1 MSHRSFGSLHGDA
14 PLEGETSVQN
24 VDGAHVAFDVPLE
37 EDFEEDKPTRVQG
50 FFGVRPWSIR
60 LTPSNPVPIADTT
73 PSSGTL
79 QALGNWIWVIFF
91 GWWIALLHAILGC
104 LMFITVIGIPYG
116 KFSFSLVK
124 YWLWPFGRF
133 VIGPYDSANESTT
146 LLSDGNPFNR
156 RTASTPLK
164 TNKLNPGYWLW
175 TFFASILVAPFML
188 LATALNWVIVL
199 SVPMAKAH
207 WTMLRVM
214 YEKPLDISIEK
225 EYGVN
230 AASAEV
236 VLCTY
241 NAYSTG
247 YVKYSFMGLNIFLV
261 NLFPVVIGVAAY
273 SMFPDRF
280 HPKPQVLFPI
290 YLVSCIPITF
300 YIGMAI
306 SCIAAQ
312 TNYMIGALLNA
323 SFGSMT
329 ELILYGSAIRQGG
342 LDELVKYSVTGGLL
356 SDTLLL
362 PGLSMIA
369 GGIKYKEQKFNP
381 VAAGASSLL
390 LFIAVVG
397 IFSPTIWYQ
406 VYGGYNQSCNQ
417 CQLVWGGNVTD
428 PSLVDGS
435 EAIVHNISHILC
447 NMCYN
452 MPPDD
457 LDQDPRY
464 HDSARKMI
472 YFCAAILPVAYI
484 VGLVFTFF
492 THSHIFQQ
500 EEHGEEEDLPT
511 WGLPFAVV
519 FMMINTVMF
528 GMLAEGIVHVV
539 KPTLEAFGVPQ
550 SFLGLTLIALV
561 PATTEIVNAI
571 KFALVNQISLSVEI
585 GSASAIQISLIQIPF
600 LVIISAAVHGSR
612 TVGSFVLIFPL
623 LTVFA
628 VILAVITS
636 NYISAEGRTSYF
648 TGTSLVI
655 IYAIFICAFYFIP
668 QTDNPLASSPKHN
681 VVMSMMQL
689 GRLGGGAP

>member
-1 MSHRSFGSLHGDA
+1 
-14 PLEGETSVQN
+14 
-24 VDGAHVAFDVPLE
+24 
-37 EDFEEDKPTRVQG
+37 
-50 FFGVRPWSIR
+50 
-60 LTPSNPVPIADTT
+60 
-73 PSSGTL
+73 
-79 QALGNWIWVIFF
+79 
-91 GWWIALLHAILGC
+91 
-104 LMFITVIGIPYG
+104 
-116 KFSFSLVK
+116 LVTNK
-124 YWLWPFGRF
+124 VHPAYWLW
-133 VIGPYDSANESTT
+133 A
-146 LLSDGNPFNR
+146 
-156 RTASTPLK
+156 
-164 TNKLNPGYWLW
+164 
-175 TFFASILVAPFML
+175 FFTSILIAPFAL
-188 LATALNWVIVL
+188 LCTGINWVIVI
-199 SVPMAKAH
+199 SVPMAKTH
-207 WTMLRVM
+207 WTLLRAM
-214 YEKPLDISIEK
+214 YETPLDISIEK
-225 EYGVN
+225 EYSTN
-230 AASAEV
+230 AAYSEV

-241 NAYSTG
+241 NAYSLG
-247 YVKYSFMGLNIFLV
+247 YVKYTFMGMNIFLV
-261 NLFPVVIGVAAY
+261 NLFPLIMVVVILATALKDD
-273 SMFPDRF
+273 M
-280 HPKPQVLFPI
+280 KPSYPVQFVI
-290 YLVSCIPITF
+290 YLVCCIPITF

-369 GGIKYKEQKFNP
+369 GGIKWKEQKFNP

-406 VYGGYNQSCNQ
+406 VYGGYNQSCNE
-417 CQLVWGGNVTD
+417 CQLVWGSVPVVPVVPGAAPVPTADTPISAAPNDSPTTPIPPTIPASD
-428 PSLVDGS
+428 TQT
-435 EAIVHNISHILC
+435 HNISHILC

-452 MPPDD
+452 TPADD

-464 HDSARKMI
+464 HDSARKLI

-500 EEHGEEEDLPT
+500 EEHGEEEDLPS

-528 GMLAEGIVHVV
+528 GLLAEAIVHVV
-539 KPTLEAFGVPQ
+539 KPTLEAFGLPQ

-600 LVIISAAVHGSR
+600 LVALSAIVNGTR
-612 TVGSFVLIFPL
+612 TVNSFVLIFPL

-636 NYISAEGRTSYF
+636 NYISSEGRTSYF

-655 IYAIFICAFYFIP
+655 IYLIFICSFYFVP
-668 QTDNPLASSPKHN
+668 QTTNPLASTQHN
-681 VVMSMMQL
+681 VVMSL
-689 GRLGGGAP
+689 ARIGRVGG

>member
-1 MSHRSFGSLHGDA
+1 M
-14 PLEGETSVQN
+14 
-24 VDGAHVAFDVPLE
+24 
-37 EDFEEDKPTRVQG
+37 
-50 FFGVRPWSIR
+50 
-60 LTPSNPVPIADTT
+60 
-73 PSSGTL
+73 
-79 QALGNWIWVIFF
+79 
-91 GWWIALLHAILGC
+91 
-104 LMFITVIGIPYG
+104 
-116 KFSFSLVK
+116 
-124 YWLWPFGRF
+124 
-133 VIGPYDSANESTT
+133 
-146 LLSDGNPFNR
+146 LSDGNPFNR
-156 RTASTPLK
+156 QHIPGQNTPRI

-175 TFFASILVAPFML
+175 CFFTSILVAPFML
-188 LATALNWVIVL
+188 LGCALNWIIVL
-199 SVPMAKAH
+199 SVPMAKTH
-207 WTMLRVM
+207 WTMLRAM
-214 YEKPLDISIEK
+214 YEKPLDLSIEK
-225 EYGVN
+225 EYGIS
-230 AASAEV
+230 AASSDV

-247 YVKYSFMGLNIFLV
+247 YLKYSFMGLNIFLV
-261 NLFPVVIGVAAY
+261 NLFPIVALVAIL
-273 SMFPDRF
+273 SQALPDKF
-280 HPKPQVLFPI
+280 KPRPPVLFPI
-290 YLVSCIPITF
+290 YLVCCIPITF

-306 SCIAAQ
+306 SCIAAK

-369 GGIKYKEQKFNP
+369 GGIKYRDQKFNP

-406 VYGGYNQSCNQ
+406 VYGGYNQSCHD
-417 CQLVWGGNVTD
+417 CHMVWQNYTVPNVSAPNTTMTVNVSD
-428 PSLVDGS
+428 
-435 EAIVHNISHILC
+435 IVCS
-447 NMCYN
+447 MCYN
-452 MPPDD
+452 TQAEN
-457 LDQDPRY
+457 LDADPRY

-500 EEHGEEEDLPT
+500 EEHGEEEDLPS

-519 FMMINTVMF
+519 FMMCNTVMF
-528 GMLAEGIVHVV
+528 GLLAEGIVHVV
-539 KPTLEAFGVPQ
+539 KPTLDAFNIPQ

-600 LVIISAAVHGSR
+600 LVALSAIAYGSR

-636 NYISAEGRTSYF
+636 NYISSEGRTSYF

-655 IYAIFICAFYFIP
+655 IYLIFICSFWFIP
-668 QTDNPLASSPKHN
+668 QETSPISVGGTKHN
-681 VVMSMMQL
+681 VIMTMMSL
-689 GRLGGGAP
+689 GRNPVG

>member
-1 MSHRSFGSLHGDA
+1 
-14 PLEGETSVQN
+14 
-24 VDGAHVAFDVPLE
+24 
-37 EDFEEDKPTRVQG
+37 
-50 FFGVRPWSIR
+50 
-60 LTPSNPVPIADTT
+60 
-73 PSSGTL
+73 
-79 QALGNWIWVIFF
+79 
-91 GWWIALLHAILGC
+91 
-104 LMFITVIGIPYG
+104 
-116 KFSFSLVK
+116 
-124 YWLWPFGRF
+124 
-133 VIGPYDSANESTT
+133 
-146 LLSDGNPFNR
+146 
-156 RTASTPLK
+156 
-164 TNKLNPGYWLW
+164 
-175 TFFASILVAPFML
+175 ML
-188 LATALNWVIVL
+188 LATALNWLVVL
-199 SVPMAKAH
+199 SVPMAKTH
-207 WTMLRVM
+207 WTLLRAM

-241 NAYSTG
+241 NAYSTN
-247 YVKYSFMGLNIFLV
+247 YLSYTFMGLNIFLV
-261 NLFPVVIGVAAY
+261 NLFPCVMAVAIF
-273 SMFPDRF
+273 STLPDRVQGN
-280 HPKPQVLFPI
+280 PKPYILFPI
-290 YLVSCIPITF
+290 YLVACIPITF

-369 GGIKYKEQKFNP
+369 GGIKFKDQKFNP

-417 CQLVWGGNVTD
+417 CQLIWPNQTLESNATGM
-428 PSLVDGS
+428 
-435 EAIVHNISHILC
+435 VHNISHIVC

-472 YFCAAILPVAYI
+472 YFCAAILPVAYV
-484 VGLVFTFF
+484 VGLIFTFF

-500 EEHGEEEDLPT
+500 DGHAEEEDLPT
-511 WGLPFAVV
+511 WGLPFAVI
-519 FMMINTVMF
+519 FMMVNTALF

-539 KPTLEAFGVPQ
+539 KPTLESFGLPQ

-600 LVIISAAVHGSR
+600 LVVISAIAHGSQ

-636 NYISAEGRTSYF
+636 NYISSEGRTSYF

-655 IYAIFICAFYFIP
+655 IYAIFICAFYFVP
-668 QTDNPLASSPKHN
+668 QVDNPLGPGVPKHN
-681 VVMSMMQL
+681 VAMSMVNL
-689 GRLGGGAP
+689 G

>member
-1 MSHRSFGSLHGDA
+1 
-14 PLEGETSVQN
+14 
-24 VDGAHVAFDVPLE
+24 
-37 EDFEEDKPTRVQG
+37 
-50 FFGVRPWSIR
+50 
-60 LTPSNPVPIADTT
+60 
-73 PSSGTL
+73 
-79 QALGNWIWVIFF
+79 
-91 GWWIALLHAILGC
+91 
-104 LMFITVIGIPYG
+104 MFITVVGIPYG
-116 KFSFSLVK
+116 RFAFRLAR
-124 YWLWPFGRF
+124 YWLWPFGRYLL
-133 VIGPYDSANESTT
+133 GPHSAATETSS
-146 LLSDGNPFNR
+146 LLSQSNPFQ
-156 RTASTPLK
+156 TKSAAS
-164 TNKLNPGYWLW
+164 LNTRKAHPAYWLW
-175 TFFASILVAPFML
+175 AFFTSIIVAPIAL
-188 LATALNWVIVL
+188 LCTAINWIVVL
-199 SVPMAKAH
+199 SVPMAKTH
-207 WTMLRVM
+207 WTVLRAM
-214 YEKPLDISIEK
+214 YETPLDISIEK
-225 EYGVN
+225 EYGPN
-230 AASAEV
+230 TAYSEV

-241 NAYSTG
+241 NAYSLG
-247 YVKYSFMGLNIFLV
+247 YVKYTFMGMNIFLV
-261 NLFPVVIGVAAY
+261 NLFPLIFVVVILSAALPD
-273 SMFPDRF
+273 SM
-280 HPKPQVLFPI
+280 KPGSSVQFVI
-290 YLVSCIPITF
+290 YLVCCIPITF

-369 GGIKYKEQKFNP
+369 GGIKWKEQKFNP

-397 IFSPTIWYQ
+397 MFSPTIWYQ
-406 VYGGYNQSCNQ
+406 VYGGYNQSCNE
-417 CQLVWGGNVTD
+417 CQLVWGSVPITTGPVAPPVTA
-428 PSLVDGS
+428 PSAAVPTGAPTGVPTGAPTKGTPGE
-435 EAIVHNISHILC
+435 EAPTPPTIPTADTQTYNISHILC
-447 NMCYN
+447 NMRYN
-452 MPPDD
+452 MPADD

-464 HDSARKMI
+464 HDSARKLI
-472 YFCAAILPVAYI
+472 YFCAAILPLAYI

-500 EEHGEEEDLPT
+500 EEHGEEEDLPS
-511 WGLPFAVV
+511 WGLPFAIV

-528 GMLAEGIVHVV
+528 GLLAEAIVHVV
-539 KPTLEAFGVPQ
+539 KPTLEAFGIPQ

-600 LVIISAAVHGSR
+600 LVALSAIVNGTR
-612 TVGSFVLIFPL
+612 TVNSFVLIFPL

-636 NYISAEGRTSYF
+636 NYISSEGRTSYF

-655 IYAIFICAFYFIP
+655 IYLIFICSFYFVP
-668 QTDNPLASSPKHN
+668 QTNNPLATTQHN
-681 VVMSMMQL
+681 VVMSL
-689 GRLGGGAP
+689 ARIGRVGG

>member
-1 MSHRSFGSLHGDA
+1 
-14 PLEGETSVQN
+14 
-24 VDGAHVAFDVPLE
+24 
-37 EDFEEDKPTRVQG
+37 
-50 FFGVRPWSIR
+50 
-60 LTPSNPVPIADTT
+60 
-73 PSSGTL
+73 
-79 QALGNWIWVIFF
+79 
-91 GWWIALLHAILGC
+91 
-104 LMFITVIGIPYG
+104 
-116 KFSFSLVK
+116 
-124 YWLWPFGRF
+124 
-133 VIGPYDSANESTT
+133 

-156 RTASTPLK
+156 RTVSTPLK
-164 TNKLNPGYWLW
+164 TSKTNPGYWLW
-175 TFFASILVAPFML
+175 CFFCSIFVAPFML
-188 LATALNWVIVL
+188 LATGLNWVIVL
-199 SVPMAKAH
+199 SVPMAKTH
-207 WTMLRVM
+207 WTMLRAM
-214 YEKPLDISIEK
+214 YERPLDISIEK
-225 EYGVN
+225 DYGVN

-236 VLCTY
+236 ILCTY

-247 YVKYSFMGLNIFLV
+247 YLKYSFMGLNIFLV
-261 NLFPVVIGVAAY
+261 NLFPLVILVAICSVAVPEK
-273 SMFPDRF
+273 FQ
-280 HPKPQVLFPI
+280 PKPQILFPI
-290 YLVSCIPITF
+290 YLISCIPITF

-369 GGIKYKEQKFNP
+369 GGIKWKEQKFNP

-417 CQLVWGGNVTD
+417 CQLVWGNSSLANFSD
-428 PSLVDGS
+428 PTGS
-435 EAIVHNISHILC
+435 GDQVVHNISHILC

-452 MPPDD
+452 TPADD

-472 YFCAAILPVAYI
+472 YFCAAILPIAYI

-528 GMLAEGIVHVV
+528 GLLAEGIVHVV
-539 KPTLEAFGVPQ
+539 KPTLEAFGLPQ

-561 PATTEIVNAI
+561 PATTEIVNAV

-600 LVIISAAVHGSR
+600 LVVLSAIAHGSQ

-648 TGTSLVI
+648 TGTSLLI
-655 IYAIFICAFYFIP
+655 IYLIFICSFYFIP
-668 QTDNPLASSPKHN
+668 QTNNPLASTKHN
-681 VVMSMMQL
+681 VVMSMVQL
-689 GRLGGGAP
+689 GRIGN